1 MTFQEAENAYA
12 QLRQALAARQ
22 LSPQEF
28 ADRVASLRVQDATGA
43 YWQLRP
49 MDGVWLRWNGRAWLP
64 AAPPH
69 RAPGPA
75 PVQPYPAAQATQYT
89 HTGARRPQQQPAAIK
104 PPENLWQL
112 ATLLLKGM
120 VKGSVIGIPLALVTS
135 ALIWALHTYLLVVV
149 NEGFALDMSKP
160 LLGMILAVQGRE
172 LSAMVFWGLLG
183 GLAWGFLL
191 RVARMGLSKT
201 VQDLAS
207 TPVWLHGALQQ
218 TGLLGLAPLLLGVGP
233 AWIFGH
239 QLHNRL
245 ACLQLALMAFGL
257 LIDKDHSLPAMV
269 VWLGSGDVS
278 RLLEPGKPV
287 RRLSPAWGGVWALG
301 AALGF
306 FGVLLSGLPLC
317 TGHLLFLLILAL
329 PVLAMARKASPGV
342 ATLVLLVVL
351 VGGLAL
357 LPPTVLAD
365 DGGWAE
371 AGGTFGSWI
380 KSEGAALAVVRG
392 ALVAFGMAL
401 GMSASQAAAF
411 AASALA
417 SMGSAWTMAQLE
429 ANMAAVI
436 KTQLAAGYY
445 VKNPTLVSKAWNNTL
460 GGLINWLGGYK
471 GGQCGEF
478 GEWGMKWSEP
488 FITKNFGKGAII
500 TDIVC
505 FRNSLIGHRAT
516 RVILP
521 NGDRVVLDYWEGMAT
536 GKPAVYPEDQWIAKW
551 KAKLGGSPEIHRT
564 GDELGLKQMIQTFG
578 EEKGTR
584 LFMSQA
590 KDREKAQ
597 SILNSWRKNPW

>member
-1 MTFQEAENAYA
+1 MTFEEAERTYA

-28 ADRVASLRVQDATGA
+28 ATRVAALRVQDASGA
-43 YWQLRP
+43 YWQLRA
-49 MDGVWLRWNGRAWLP
+49 MDGVWLRWDGRVWLP
-64 AAPPH
+64 GTPPH
-69 RAPGPA
+69 RASPA
-75 PVQPYPAAQATQYT
+75 PVRPYQGEAVPYAAPRE
-89 HTGARRPQQQPAAIK
+89 RRSRPQPAAIK

-112 ATLLLKGM
+112 AVLLLKGM
-120 VKGSVIGIPLALVTS
+120 VKGSAIGIPIALITS
-135 ALIWALHTYLLVVV
+135 ALVWALHTYLLVVV
-149 NEGFALDMSKP
+149 NEGFALDLSKP
-160 LLGMILAVQGRE
+160 LLGLILAVQGRE
-172 LSAMVFWGLLG
+172 LSAVAFWGLLG
-183 GLAWGFLL
+183 ALAWGFLL
-191 RVARMGLSKT
+191 RVARMGLGKT
-201 VQDLAS
+201 MQDLIS
-207 TPVWLHGALQQ
+207 VPGWLRGALQQ
-218 TGLLGLAPLLLGVGP
+218 TGLLGLVPLLLGVGP
-233 AWIFGH
+233 AWVFGH
-239 QLHNRL
+239 LLNNRL
-245 ACLQLALMAFGL
+245 ACLQFALMTFGL
-257 LIDKDHSLPAMV
+257 LMDKENSLPAMV
-269 VWLGSGDVS
+269 VWLGSGDVC

-306 FGVLLSGLPLC
+306 LGVLLSGLPLC

-329 PVLAMARKASPGV
+329 PVLVMARKASPGV
-342 ATLVLLVVL
+342 ATLVLLVIL

-365 DGGWAE
+365 DGGWVE
-371 AGGTFGSWI
+371 AGGTFGDWI
-380 KSEGAALAVVRG
+380 KSQGAALAVMRG

-411 AASALA
+411 ATSALA
-417 SMGSAWTMAQLE
+417 SMGSALTMAQLE

-445 VKNPTLVSKAWNNTL
+445 VKNPTIISKAWNNTL
-460 GGLINWLGGYK
+460 GGLINWMAGYK

-488 FITKNFGKGAII
+488 FITKSFGKGAII

-578 EEKGTR
+578 EEKGSR

-590 KDREKAQ
+590 KDKEKAQ
-597 SILNSWRKNPW
+597 AVLNSWRKNPW